1 MFEVE
6 AKRKTLK
13 ILKMLTVEK
22 KNKIRELIITLKDDP
37 LPFEK
42 FDVAKLKGYENVY
55 RVRIGDLRIVY
66 EVKWDVKRVLIH
78 FCRAEG
84 KSLQVNIFLFPEV
97 PPSLDQCLEHSD
109 ILGEFTRSPQVLKIP

>member
-22 KNKIRELIITLKDDP
+22 KNKIRELITTLKDDP

-78 FCRAEG
+78 FVGPRG
-84 KSLQVNIFLFPEV
+84 KAY
-97 PPSLDQCLEHSD
+97 
-109 ILGEFTRSPQVLKIP
+109 K